1 MVKITTPGN
10 DAPSIHSMNGKPRP
24 AAAPL
29 SSTQVLR
36 GRREARI
43 EHKGEIYCL
52 RETKNGKLIL
62 TK

>member
-1 MVKITTPGN
+1 ML
-10 DAPSIHSMNGKPRP
+10 RP
-24 AAAPL
+24 AAAPAL
-29 SSTQVLR
+29 SSAEVLR